1 MLTMKP
7 LPGGQARPGST
18 FLPERGF
25 SLSGHGDVRRAWC
38 GRVRVG
44 LATALGSI
52 SFSPGRA
59 QPVLPVLSTHAG

>member
-1 MLTMKP
+1 MLTTKP
-7 LPGGQARPGST
+7 LPGGQARPGAA

-38 GRVRVG
+38 GGVRVG
-44 LATALGSI
+44 LGTASGSI